1 LLIVSASISAY
12 GVVEKHKGIVIR
24 VVVIIASCPLPDVG
38 QPPYSGSDNDG
49 WRFSRRCL
57 RSAAVSSA
65 PAVYRTT
72 VHGFASID
80 RFTEM
85 TTLPQRLTFTR

>member
-1 LLIVSASISAY
+1 LLIISASISAH

-24 VVVIIASCPLPDVG
+24 VVAIIASCPLPDVG
-38 QPPYSGSDNDG
+38 HPLYSGSDNDG
-49 WRFSRRCL
+49 YRFSRRCL
-57 RSAAVSSA
+57 QSTPASSA

-72 VHGFASID
+72 ARCFPSID

-85 TTLPQRLTFTR
+85 TALPQWR